1 MKFPAVPSAAPTSRL
16 EKRLARRRVGADRG
30 AVARVSLSPLPMNE
44 SASGPT
50 KDVQVATERLKQLIA
65 IGIALTSEREL
76 SKLLER
82 IVGEARHFANAETGT
97 LFLRDGDTLRFAVA
111 QNDPRLERPSE
122 SQMRQHFAAEPLA
135 LTQPSVAG
143 YVALSGR
150 LVNLPAA
157 GDAAAEPPYAFNR
170 ELDAA
175 FRYRTGSVL
184 VVPLQEPKGDVIG
197 VLQLVNARDAA
208 GEVVR

>member
-1 MKFPAVPSAAPTSRL
+1 MAQ
-16 EKRLARRRVGADRG
+16 
-30 AVARVSLSPLPMNE
+30 VSLAPPPVKNSDT
-44 SASGPT
+44 GPAQ
-50 KDVQVATERLKQLIA
+50 DPAQVATERLKQLIA

-82 IVGEARHFANAETGT
+82 IVGEARQFANAETGT
-97 LFLRDGDTLRFAVA
+97 LFLRDGDLLRFAVA
-111 QNDPRLERPSE
+111 QHDPRLERPSE

-135 LTQPSVAG
+135 LTRPSVAG

-184 VVPLQEPKGDVIG
+184 VVPLQE
-197 VLQLVNARDAA
+197 
-208 GEVVR
+208 